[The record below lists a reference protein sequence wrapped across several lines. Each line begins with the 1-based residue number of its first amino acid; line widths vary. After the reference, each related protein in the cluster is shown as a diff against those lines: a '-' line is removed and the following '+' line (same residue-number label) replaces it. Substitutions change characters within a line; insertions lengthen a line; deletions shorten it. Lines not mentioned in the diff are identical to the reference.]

1 MGLIYMPRIS
11 IPVFVL
17 LLLQG
22 TTNFVFGAGGSEV
35 VAADQSVELAGNAM
49 RIFCFAVGL
58 VVASF
63 AAAAA
68 GFLYMSKRGI
78 RWEFQGSED
87 SAGDSSH

>member
-1 MGLIYMPRIS
+1 MARIS

-22 TTNFVFGAGGSEV
+22 TTDFVFGAGGSDV
-35 VAADQSVELAGNAM
+35 VAEDQSVELAGNAM
-49 RIFCFAVGL
+49 RIFFFAVGL

-87 SAGDSSH
+87 SVGDGNH

>member
-1 MGLIYMPRIS
+1 MRLINMARIS

-22 TTNFVFGAGGSEV
+22 TTDFVFGAGGSDV
-35 VAADQSVELAGNAM
+35 VAEDQSVELAGNAM
-49 RIFCFAVGL
+49 RIFFFAVGL

-87 SAGDSSH
+87 SVGDGNH

>member
-1 MGLIYMPRIS
+1 MPRIS
-11 IPVFVL
+11 IPVFVI

-22 TTNFVFGAGGSEV
+22 TTDFVFGAGGSEV
-35 VAADQSVELAGNAM
+35 KADDQSVELAGNAM
-49 RIFCFAVGL
+49 RIFFFALGL

-63 AAAAA
+63 TAAAA

-87 SAGDSSH
+87 SVGDSSR

>member
-1 MGLIYMPRIS
+1 MRLIYMARIS

-22 TTNFVFGAGGSEV
+22 TTDFVFGAGGSDV
-35 VAADQSVELAGNAM
+35 VAEDQSVELAGHAM
-49 RIFCFAVGL
+49 RIFFFAVGL

-87 SAGDSSH
+87 SVGDGNH